1 MFSNH
6 MFNYNNSLPKIR
18 GKVRF
23 FHASP
28 SAPNVD
34 IYADDYLI
42 AKNISFKNSSK
53 YIEIPADDYDFKIFI
68 AGETNKPI
76 LKKEIDITPNGVFTI
91 SAINLPGNLDLR
103 IITDASTYSD
113 NSNISFLRFI
123 HYSPTAPLLDL
134 SLLNNKKLFKFVEY
148 KEGTG
153 YFPLSPES
161 YNFKISSSENDKL
174 NLMIPNIR
182 LEQNKFYTL
191 YSLGLPGEKP
201 EFQTHLL
208 EDGF

>member
-18 GKVRF
+18 AKIRF

-34 IYADDYLI
+34 IYADEYLI
-42 AKNISFKNSSK
+42 AKNFNFKETSK
-53 YIEIPADDYDFKIFI
+53 YIEIPADDYDFKVFI
-68 AGETNKPI
+68 TGQTTKPI
-76 LKKEIDITPNGVFTI
+76 LKKEIDIPPNGVFTI
-91 SAINLPGNLDLR
+91 SAINLPKNLDLR
-103 IITDASTYSD
+103 RITDASTYSETA
-113 NSNISFLRFI
+113 NISFLRFI

-134 SLLNNKKLFKFVEY
+134 SILNDKKLFKFVEY
-148 KEGTG
+148 KEGSG
-153 YFPLSPES
+153 YFPLSPGL
-161 YNFKISSSENDKL
+161 YNLKISSSETDMLSLIIPEIKL
-174 NLMIPNIR
+174 GK
-182 LEQNKFYTL
+182 NKFYTL
-191 YSLGLPGEKP
+191 YCLGLPGEKP